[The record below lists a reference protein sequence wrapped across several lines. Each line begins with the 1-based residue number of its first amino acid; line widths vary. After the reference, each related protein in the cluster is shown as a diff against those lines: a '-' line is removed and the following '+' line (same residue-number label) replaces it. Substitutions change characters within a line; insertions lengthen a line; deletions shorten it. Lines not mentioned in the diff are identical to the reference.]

1 MFGNAYSVDLYSP
14 WTKNPWTFFPL
25 VADFSV
31 AVFSVDLLTVDLLTT
46 VDDWR
51 TLSPTDRVRSA
62 WLSLASFVWLLKV
75 EEGDCTVHD
84 SGL

>member
-31 AVFSVDLLTVDLLTT
+31 AVFSVDLLTVDQPANIIQ
-46 VDDWR
+46 R
-51 TLSPTDRVRSA
+51 TMDIPVFSMYVR
-62 WLSLASFVWLLKV
+62 
-75 EEGDCTVHD
+75 T
-84 SGL
+84 